1 MKWFYTSRFRAI
13 RHVETFGKQHY
24 LLFWTRPFNFDIG
37 NSSTLFHD
45 TFLFLPLSCSV
56 LFYPVPSHAF
66 HEWRQA
72 ASLAAARMRQ
82 QLFLGCP
89 PSLLKGR
96 YRVSNSSSWLDTLEI
111 SGQGQSSKQV
121 NQLVLVSNE
130 TLIDNGANT
139 SGPEF
144 VLPCSD
150 TRWPKPQ
157 VSDHF
162 LASRHWALSCREV

>member
-1 MKWFYTSRFRAI
+1 MEWFYTRRFRAI
-13 RHVETFGKQHY
+13 RHVETFGNQHY
-24 LLFWTRPFNFDIG
+24 LLFCTRPFNFDIG
-37 NSSTLFHD
+37 NSSTLFLKNFM

-56 LFYPVPSHAF
+56 LFYPMPSHAF

-72 ASLAAARMRQ
+72 ASLAAAKMRQ

-96 YRVSNSSSWLDTLEI
+96 YRVSTSSSWLDTLEI
-111 SGQGQSSKQV
+111 SGQGQSSQQV
-121 NQLVLVSNE
+121 NQLVFVSNE
-130 TLIDNGANT
+130 TLLDNGANT
-139 SGPEF
+139 SGPAF
-144 VLPCSD
+144 ARPRSD

-162 LASRHWALSCREV
+162 LA